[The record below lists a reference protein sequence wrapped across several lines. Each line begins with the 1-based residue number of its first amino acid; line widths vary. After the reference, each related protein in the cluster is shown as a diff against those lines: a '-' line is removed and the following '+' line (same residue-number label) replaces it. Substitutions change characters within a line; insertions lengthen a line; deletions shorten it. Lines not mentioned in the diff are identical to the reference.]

1 MVNHF
6 NFSPAPSVA
15 ERAKRRPPFDRMTEA
30 KGKLA
35 LIGGTIRGQLDRLD
49 AAVQPQSKFAT
60 AVEVDAAA
68 RVAQEIRR
76 SLGDVDHWLA
86 QYTDALSEQVGG
98 QKAERKLKDRTKT
111 R

>member
-15 ERAKRRPPFDRMTEA
+15 ERSKRRPPFARMTEA

-35 LIGGTIRGQLDRLD
+35 LIGGTIRGQIDRLD
-49 AAVQPQSKFAT
+49 AAVQPQSKFAA

-68 RVAQEIRR
+68 RVAQELRR

-98 QKAERKLKDRTKT
+98 QRKPKARRCRDAQK
-111 R
+111 

>member
-1 MVNHF
+1 MVYRF
-6 NFSPAPSVA
+6 NYDPAPSVA
-15 ERAKRRPPFDRMTEA
+15 ERSKRRPPFARMTEA

-35 LIGGTIRGQLDRLD
+35 LLGGTIRGQIDRLD
-49 AAVQPQSKFAT
+49 AAVQPQSKFA
-60 AVEVDAAA
+60 AAIEVDAAV
-68 RVAQEIRR
+68 RVAQELRR

-98 QKAERKLKDRTKT
+98 QSKPKARTKT